1 MRFIMK
7 GKLVTPFLSV
17 LFATALPL
25 SIAAV
30 VQEPGRP
37 AYPPPVQKSQPRDQN
52 PNKDQSDVKTFSGK
66 ITKSNGKYVLE
77 DSKMSSSYYL
87 DDAKSARKYD
97 GKAVL
102 VTGTLDAASNTIH
115 VQRIEAAA

>member
-1 MRFIMK
+1 MK

-37 AYPPPVQKSQPRDQN
+37 AYPPPVQKSQPEDQN

-66 ITKSNGKYVLE
+66 ITKSNGK
-77 DSKMSSSYYL
+77 
-87 DDAKSARKYD
+87 
-97 GKAVL
+97 
-102 VTGTLDAASNTIH
+102 
-115 VQRIEAAA
+115 